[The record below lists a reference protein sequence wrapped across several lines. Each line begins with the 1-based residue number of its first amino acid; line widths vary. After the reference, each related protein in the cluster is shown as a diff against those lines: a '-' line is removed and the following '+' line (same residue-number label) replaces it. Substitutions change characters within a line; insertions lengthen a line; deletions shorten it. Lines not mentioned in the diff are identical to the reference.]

1 MMEFKE
7 PRIAMVDGRRL
18 AYEEVSPPSPKGTI
32 MLLVGLG
39 AKRQGW
45 YKQLPEFGRFYRTI
59 ALDYRD
65 VGDSDEAGEPYTIKD
80 LAEDTAAVMRTLEI
94 RQAHIIGISMGGF
107 IALELALDYPQMV
120 EKLVLVVTS
129 AGGPGHVSPSR
140 EIMAVMIQP
149 PEVEIGEAARKVCAA
164 VSAPGFAESHPD
176 EFDIFAEIAR
186 YRPMTEAAYFRQL
199 AACRGHDV
207 SQRLH
212 QIEAPTLVIHGD
224 VDPLVPLKNGLHLA
238 QTIPGATLIVYPQ
251 TGHIP
256 EVERAEEFNHDILDF
271 LEH

>member
-1 MMEFKE
+1 MQFKE
-7 PRIAMVDGRRL
+7 PEIVMVDGRRL

-32 MLLVGLG
+32 ILLVGLG

-45 YKQLPEFGRFYRTI
+45 YKQLPAFGRYYRTL

-65 VGDSDEAGEPYTIKD
+65 VGDSDEAKESYTIKD
-80 LAEDTAAVMRTLEI
+80 LAEDTIAVMRALEI
-94 RQAHIIGISMGGF
+94 QHAHIIGISMGGF
-107 IALELALDYPQMV
+107 IALELALNYPQMLD
-120 EKLVLVVTS
+120 KLVLVVTS
-129 AGGPGHVSPSR
+129 AGGPGHVSPAR

-164 VSAPGFAESHPD
+164 VSAPGFAESHPE

-238 QTIPGATLIVYPQ
+238 QTIPGATLNVYPQ

>member
-80 LAEDTAAVMRTLEI
+80 LAEDTAAVMRALEI

-107 IALELALDYPQMV
+107 IALELALDYPEMV

-140 EIMAVMIQP
+140 EIMTVMMPTPVIENGQ
-149 PEVEIGEAARKVCAA
+149 EAPKVCDA
-164 VSAPGFAESHPD
+164 VSAPGFAESDPD
-176 EFDIFAEIAR
+176 YSVIFAEIAR

-199 AACRGHDV
+199 AACRRHDV

-238 QTIPGATLIVYPQ
+238 QTIPGAMLIVYPQ

>member
-1 MMEFKE
+1 MMQFEE
-7 PRIAMVDGRRL
+7 PGIAMVDGRRL

-45 YKQLPEFGRFYRTI
+45 YKQLPEFGRSYRTI

-80 LAEDTAAVMRTLEI
+80 LAEDTLAVMRVLDI
-94 RQAHIIGISMGGF
+94 RHAHIIGISMGGF
-107 IALELALDYPQMV
+107 IALELALNYPKMV

-140 EIMAVMIQP
+140 EIMTVMMP
-149 PEVEIGEAARKVCAA
+149 TPEVEIGEAARKVCAA
-164 VSAPGFAESHPD
+164 VSAPGFAESHPE